1 MTRTNTPWR
10 PSEYERARQLRET
23 GLTWREV
30 GEELGRSEG
39 AMHCLLATLKASD
52 WSAMD
57 MLADAQPRPRTVPKH
72 TYRVWRPSEL
82 AKAREMRA
90 RGHTWI
96 DVGAA
101 LTRQPEACAQY
112 VAVQNAK
119 AAIVQVTGK
128 RSAKYA
134 ALSEHERRIVDAMLH
149 EGLGVRAIG
158 ESVGRDWYVISTY
171 KRARGLHAR
180 VRT

>member
-30 GEELGRSEG
+30 GEQLGRSEG

-52 WSAMD
+52 WSALD
-57 MLADAQPRPRTVPKH
+57 MLADAQPKPRTVPKH

-90 RGHTWI
+90 QGHTWV

-119 AAIVQVTGK
+119 AAIAQVTGK

-134 ALSEHERRIVDAMLH
+134 ALGEHERRLVDAMLND
-149 EGLGVRAIG
+149 GLGVRAIG
-158 ESVGRDWYVISTY
+158 EQVGRDWYVISTY
-171 KRARGLHAR
+171 KRARGLR
-180 VRT
+180 